1 MFYIIR
7 FVLCNL
13 LLTLPTI
20 YILIKLKKKFANSKT
35 NTNAA
40 YTRTAKKPIEIKK
53 QYYFHWILI
62 VLLFFLLFQVFSYP
76 FEKYFVTFSSEK
88 SAFAYICKDVSK
100 YERFECDNAIFYV
113 ERSERQDKIYSIT
126 KIGDRYSYVI
136 SLQSG
141 DKYQEL
147 QCKNAEFDVT
157 VMYNESANVSFY
169 DVVVCNQPTPDNH
182 TATLNDNELT
192 YATTVNKV
200 WFNGQRKAV
209 CYYYMDKAKPIKDI
223 TVEAPYSKATLAKP
237 RVKHWW
243 FITYADL
250 SNSDD

>member
-1 MFYIIR
+1 MTF
-7 FVLCNL
+7 
-13 LLTLPTI
+13 T
-20 YILIKLKKKFANSKT
+20 
-35 NTNAA
+35 
-40 YTRTAKKPIEIKK
+40 
-53 QYYFHWILI
+53 
-62 VLLFFLLFQVFSYP
+62 YP
-76 FEKYFVTFSSEK
+76 SHTTKGCVPLSS
-88 SAFAYICKDVSK
+88 DV
-100 YERFECDNAIFYV
+100 IFYV
-113 ERSERQDKIYSIT
+113 ERTESEDKIYSIT

-209 CYYYMDKAKPIKDI
+209 CYY
-223 TVEAPYSKATLAKP
+223 
-237 RVKHWW
+237 
-243 FITYADL
+243 
-250 SNSDD
+250 